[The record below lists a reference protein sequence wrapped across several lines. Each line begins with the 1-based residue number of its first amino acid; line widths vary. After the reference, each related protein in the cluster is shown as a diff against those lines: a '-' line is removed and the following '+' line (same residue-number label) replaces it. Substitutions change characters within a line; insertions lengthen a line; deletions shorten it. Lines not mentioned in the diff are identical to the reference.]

1 MGQFSL
7 LDIKPTPHTFRD
19 QDGQIYEVPTAR
31 MFGTNAFGQ
40 LTRLQAQLPEVL
52 AELKQAESDDARLP
66 AVTLLDQTVNDFFR
80 MLIPEMPLDRV
91 FSLGLYDKLQFIQWW
106 QQQEARTTAPVGEA
120 QAGRPVIRG
129 RRSPA
134 SAASTKV
141 SRPKKS

>member
-7 LDIKPTPHTFRD
+7 LDIKPKPHTFRD

-52 AELKQAESDDARLP
+52 SELRQADDDDARLP

-80 MLIPEMPLDRV
+80 MLVPEMPPDRV
-91 FSLGLYDKLQFIQWW
+91 FSLGLHDKLQFIQWW
-106 QQQEARTTAPVGEA
+106 QKEEARTQIPVGET
-120 QAGRPVIRG
+120 QAVGKVTRG

-134 SAASTKV
+134 SAASTTK
-141 SRPKKS
+141 RPKQS